1 MLPPGNSVTAPPNA
15 QPAATQPGASPN
27 SATDPLVAQLRKSM
41 GLPPD
46 QPVPEAKMVQA
57 LTGRL
62 GPQLKKLAETVGNG
76 STFRSTD
83 GTPGAMVQDGPPAP
97 NDSANGVPSS
107 PDAGQAGGQAQPPSP
122 KGPDMA
128 NAPAITPGASDGK
141 LNSRT
146 IFARPS
152 VNATGEQ
159 SPSERMGS
167 PVDDPNEDE
176 DGPNTSSSI
185 FRRR

>member
-1 MLPPGNSVTAPPNA
+1 MLPPGNSVTAPPSA
-15 QPAATQPGASPN
+15 QPAATQPGANPSN
-27 SATDPLVAQLRKSM
+27 AVDPLVAQLRKSM

-46 QPVPEAKMVQA
+46 QPVPESKMVQA

-62 GPQLKKLAETVGNG
+62 GPQLKSLAEKVGSG
-76 STFRSTD
+76 STFRATD
-83 GTPGAMVQDGPPAP
+83 GTPGSLVQDGPQAP
-97 NDSANGVPSS
+97 NASANGVPSS
-107 PDAGQAGGQAQPPSP
+107 PDPGQAGGQAQPPSP

-159 SPSERMGS
+159 SPSQRMGNTM
-167 PVDDPNEDE
+167 DDPSEED
-176 DGPNTSSSI
+176 DGPATSSSI